1 MESNN
6 KKEENN
12 QRSFEEVLNSIL
24 EEMGNVLNIKSSD
37 IPNIDL
43 YMDQVLSFL
52 DEKLDYTRRSTEDG
66 EEKIFTKTMI
76 NNYAKNNLLPSP
88 VKKKYSKEH
97 MMTLI
102 FIYYFKNFLSINDV
116 YTLINPITE
125 KYFAGEG
132 SIKFDEFYDSILD
145 IGEERIELLKK
156 DIQDKFEAS
165 NKSFTEFEGEEGDY
179 MRLFLLISLL
189 SYDVF
194 IKKMLIEQLID
205 EVRHSEEEDS
215 NSKKTDKKKSK

>member
-1 MESNN
+1 MESDK
-6 KKEENN
+6 KKEENL
-12 QRSFEEVLNSIL
+12 QESFDEVLNSIL
-24 EEMGNVLNIKSSD
+24 EEMDKILNIKSDD

-52 DEKLDYTRRSTEDG
+52 DEKLNYTRRSTENG

-116 YTLINPITE
+116 ATLINPITD
-125 KYFAGEG
+125 KYFEGEG
-132 SIKFDEFYDSILD
+132 SIKFDELYDSILD
-145 IGEERIELLKK
+145 IGEDRIALLKD
-156 DIQDKFEAS
+156 DIQDKYQAS
-165 NKSFTEFEGEEGDY
+165 RDAFPEFEGEEGDY
-179 MRLFLLISLL
+179 LRLFLLISLL

-205 EVRHSEEEDS
+205 KVRKSNEE
-215 NSKKTDKKKSK
+215 NSSRKSDKKKSK

>member
-24 EEMGNVLNIKSSD
+24 EEMGNVLNIKSGD

-52 DEKLDYTRRSTEDG
+52 DEKLNYTRRSTEDG

-102 FIYYFKNFLSINDV
+102 FIYYLKNFLSINDV
-116 YTLINPITE
+116 YTLINPVTE
-125 KYFAGEG
+125 KYFGGEG

-156 DIQDKFEAS
+156 DIQDKYEAS
-165 NKSFTEFEGEEGDY
+165 SAAFPEYEGVEGDY

-205 EVRHSEEEDS
+205 EVRHSEEN
-215 NSKKTDKKKSK
+215 NSTKKADKKKNK